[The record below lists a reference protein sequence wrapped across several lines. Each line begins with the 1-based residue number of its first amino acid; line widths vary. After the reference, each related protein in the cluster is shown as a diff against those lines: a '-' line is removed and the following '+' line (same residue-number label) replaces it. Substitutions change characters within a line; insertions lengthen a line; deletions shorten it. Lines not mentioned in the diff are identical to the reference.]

1 MWPFSNKDDKN
12 DRKIKELSEDIE
24 YLNYI
29 LDESHKEIIELKKQI
44 NSDFSKVYHD
54 FNFDSVYKVIS
65 IELQQLN
72 YTNELF
78 KCAICYML
86 IEPIIAGDTIKTEPV
101 YKEWFCICTL
111 DQYNF
116 LYNKYLEYK
125 KEVYNH
131 E

>member
-1 MWPFSNKDDKN
+1 MWPFSSKRIKN
-12 DRKIKELSEDIE
+12 DRKIDDLIE
-24 YLNYI
+24 EIDHLNDI
-29 LDESHKEIIELKKQI
+29 LDESHKEIVELKKQI
-44 NSDFSKVYHD
+44 DCDFSKAKHD

-86 IEPIIAGDTIKTEPV
+86 IEPIIVGDTIKAEPV

>member
-1 MWPFSNKDDKN
+1 MWPFSSKEDKN
-12 DRKIKELSEDIE
+12 DRKTDDLIEDIDH
-24 YLNYI
+24 LNDI

-86 IEPIIAGDTIKTEPV
+86 IEPIIASDNIKSDPV
-101 YKEWFCICTL
+101 YKEWFCICTI

-125 KEVYNH
+125 KEVYKH